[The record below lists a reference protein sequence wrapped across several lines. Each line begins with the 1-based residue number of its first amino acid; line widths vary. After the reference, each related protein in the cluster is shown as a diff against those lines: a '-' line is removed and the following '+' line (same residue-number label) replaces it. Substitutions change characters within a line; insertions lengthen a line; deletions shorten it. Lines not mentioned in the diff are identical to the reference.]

1 MAIKDILL
9 HLDNSP
15 SCAAKIDLA
24 IQIAKAHGAQL
35 KGLYVLSHSYY
46 APRHTTADT
55 ENARRIEA
63 LFTEKTACA
72 GVSAEW
78 LFLDWSVVGVGITE
92 IVTIYSYY
100 TDLVII
106 GQPTEEANSAG
117 VPFDLPERL
126 GLAGGKP
133 LLIVPYTGSFNK
145 EINRVMVA
153 WKAGRESSRTLH
165 DALPVLKKA
174 AQVCLV
180 TVGSPDERDSDAEQD
195 IQKVSAYLASHQISA
210 THDRILSP
218 PRFPVG
224 DALLNYACEQKMD
237 LIVMGAYAASR
248 RGAFML
254 GPVARHLM
262 NHMTLPV
269 FMSH

>member
-15 SCAAKIDLA
+15 SCHSRLDLA
-24 IQIAKAHGAQL
+24 IEMAKSHGAHI

-46 APRHTTADT
+46 APRHTTADS
-55 ENARRIEA
+55 ENARSIET
-63 LFTEKTACA
+63 LFTEKTAAA

-78 LFLDWSVVGVGITE
+78 LYVDWSVVGVRMTE

-100 TDLVII
+100 SDLVIV
-106 GQPTEEANSAG
+106 GQPTEDANSAG

-126 GLAGGKP
+126 GLASGKP
-133 LLIVPYTGSFNK
+133 ILIAPYTGSFSK
-145 EINRVMVA
+145 AIKRVMVA

-165 DALPVLKKA
+165 DAIPFLADATHVS
-174 AQVCLV
+174 LV
-180 TVGSPDERDSDAEQD
+180 TVGSQDGHDQGAESD
-195 IQKVSAYLASHQISA
+195 IPKITAYLARHKISA
-210 THDRILSP
+210 VHDKILSTAS
-218 PRFPVG
+218 FPVG
-224 DALLNYACEQKMD
+224 DALLNNACEQKMD
-237 LIVMGAYAASR
+237 LIVMGGYAASR

-262 NHMTLPV
+262 NHMTVPV